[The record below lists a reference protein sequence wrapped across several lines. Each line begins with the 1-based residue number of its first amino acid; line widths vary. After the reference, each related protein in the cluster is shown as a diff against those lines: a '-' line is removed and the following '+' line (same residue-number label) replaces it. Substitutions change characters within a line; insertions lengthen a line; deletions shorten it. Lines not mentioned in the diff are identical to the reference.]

1 MPNFIW
7 IGIFCRPRVAKNCN
21 FTGYFNT
28 IQLQQYVVSSAS
40 RIETTFRPNV
50 LHYYKPFPIQRRQNF
65 LYSNAFMAKWLHRL
79 CHSSAWRTKITK
91 KTSFFV
97 HFPAACKVRSH
108 KTRRDD
114 TGGRAI
120 IASLPDKQQLIVLA
134 TYKAKQLNIRSVA
147 ADVEAFLFLDRPCSV
162 VDDLKESIRGGT
174 PCKKV

>member
-1 MPNFIW
+1 MCCITTSLSLSN
-7 IGIFCRPRVAKNCN
+7 GAKTFYILTPLWQNG
-21 FTGYFNT
+21 FTDFVIPARDG
-28 IQLQQYVVSSAS
+28 QKLQQ
-40 RIETTFRPNV
+40 
-50 LHYYKPFPIQRRQNF
+50 Q
-65 LYSNAFMAKWLHRL
+65 
-79 CHSSAWRTKITK
+79 

-162 VDDLKESIRGGT
+162 VDDLKESI
-174 PCKKV
+174 